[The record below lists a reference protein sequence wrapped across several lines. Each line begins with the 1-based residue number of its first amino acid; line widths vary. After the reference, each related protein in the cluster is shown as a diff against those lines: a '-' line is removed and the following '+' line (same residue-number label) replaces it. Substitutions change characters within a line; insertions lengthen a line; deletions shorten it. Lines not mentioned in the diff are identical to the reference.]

1 MDIRVSGHQ
10 METGAALQ
18 EHATDRLGG
27 IVDKYFDG
35 AISSHVTFGKA
46 PAGAFHCD
54 IVTHVMQGLILRS
67 QAEAQDAHLALDG
80 AAEKIDKQLR
90 RYKRRLK
97 DRHEQAA
104 HALKEEEAAYAIEE
118 AGYTIFA
125 SDDAEEEVTTDAP
138 PIIAET
144 STDIPEASVADAVMM
159 LDLRH
164 TNALFFKNAGTG
176 RHNMVYRRSDGSIGW
191 VEPR

>member
-10 METGAALQ
+10 VETGAALQ
-18 EHATDRLGG
+18 EHAADRLGS
-27 IVDKYFDG
+27 IVDKYFDR
-35 AISSHVTFGKA
+35 AISSHVTFGKG
-46 PAGAFHCD
+46 PAGGFTCD
-54 IVTHVMQGLILRS
+54 IVTHVMQGLILKA
-67 QAEAQDAHLALDG
+67 QGQAQDAHHALDA

-90 RYKRRLK
+90 RYKRRIK

-104 HALKEEEAAYAIEE
+104 HAIKEEEAAYV
-118 AGYTIFA
+118 IFA
-125 SDDAEEEVTTDAP
+125 PAEEDADEEVVADAP

-159 LDLRH
+159 LDLRD

-191 VEPR
+191 VEPK